1 MFLEMVKGYKESNKY
16 DYKIDMIHP
25 TERDAIVSR
34 EYSSD
39 FEIGECWGYN
49 RFYRIE
55 GIKEEGF
62 INEDDGSIHL
72 VFYVRA
78 SSYA

>member
-1 MFLEMVKGYKESNKY
+1 MMKGYKESNKY
-16 DYKIDMIHP
+16 EYKIDMIHP
-25 TERDAIVSR
+25 DDKEQVVSR

-55 GIKEEGF
+55 GISDEGYVST
-62 INEDDGSIHL
+62 EDGSL
-72 VFYVRA
+72 FLRFFVRA
-78 SSYA
+78 SNYAQHS